1 MLTIAPATLTAHRAY
16 PDLRRAV
23 EQTLLTGQ
31 RAIERAKVRTYWETG
46 WLINEHILLNGGR
59 ADYGAK
65 VFLRLERDLKV
76 SRRILYQCAQ
86 FARRFPILNVRSQ
99 LSWAHFRTLC
109 QVADDVQRKTL
120 ELQAEKSDWN
130 VAQLELRVR
139 EFNLIAAADVAD
151 SNDGRG
157 ASAGPGP
164 NLLTSRR
171 GTPGLHLV
179 VERDGRLVVDLG
191 FKLYR
196 PIEPEQ
202 ANRFEPGSIVR
213 LGEER
218 ISRVVG
224 ATKADLYTY
233 AVCLRRLI
241 DGDTFVVELEVAPL
255 TRLEVKLRLRGLDC
269 PEIST
274 AEGRAAKRYVDGL
287 LTGADALTLTT
298 TKPDKYDR
306 YLADIFLTRRSGDEI
321 FLNNALLENGHAG
334 RKDDWEFRD
343 WEKEMVG

>member
-1 MLTIAPATLTAHRAY
+1 MRIMSSTTLAGHRGY
-16 PDLRRAV
+16 PELRRAV

-31 RAIERAKVRTYWETG
+31 RDIERAKVRTYWETG

-65 VFLRLERDLKV
+65 VYLRLERDLKV

-86 FARRFPILNVRSQ
+86 FARLFPILNVRSQ

-109 QVADDVQRKTL
+109 QVADPAQRKTL
-120 ELQAEKSDWN
+120 EQQAGKNDWN
-130 VAQLELRVR
+130 VAQLDLRVR
-139 EFNLIAAADVAD
+139 EYNLIET
-151 SNDGRG
+151 ND
-157 ASAGPGP
+157 ASADHTGDGTSTGPGK
-164 NLLTSRR
+164 NLLLARR

-179 VERDGRLVVDLG
+179 VERDRRLVVDLG

-196 PIEPEQ
+196 PLDAEP
-202 ANRFEPGSIVR
+202 ANRFERSSIVR
-213 LGEER
+213 LGSER
-218 ISRVVG
+218 ISRVDG

-233 AVCLRRLI
+233 AVSLRRVI

-255 TRLEVKLRLRGLDC
+255 MRLELKLRLRGLDC

-274 AEGRAAKRYVDGL
+274 PEGRTAKRYVEGL
-287 LTGADALTLTT
+287 LAAANAITLTT

-306 YLADIFLTRRSGDEI
+306 YLADIFLTTTSGDVI
-321 FLNNALLENGHAG
+321 FLNNALLESGHAV
-334 RKDDWEFRD
+334 RKDAWEFRD